1 MKKFTLN
8 FLASLVIAFFL
19 LVSPQ
24 ITSAYYVDD
33 YTTYISDPSNYGY
46 ENYYTEPQ
54 YEYQSYEPQAPEFAP
69 ITRVEAAFDL
79 DHYIQQAGN
88 VSGAYN
94 GIYGNPIGIRNN
106 DLYQTMIWIGRSED
120 EYYDQG
126 VASDVL
132 TVANY
137 ARENTTDTGDFAN
150 TYSPLTGQQMYEV
163 LGATYTMTDYYT
175 SNGED
180 VSDQQYL
187 EMLRDY
193 TERALG
199 R

>member
-1 MKKFTLN
+1 MKKSILN
-8 FLASLVIAFFL
+8 FLVSFVFALLL

-24 ITSAYYVDD
+24 IASAYYVDD
-33 YTTYISDPSNYGY
+33 YGTYISDPSEYGY
-46 ENYYTEPQ
+46 ENYYVEPQ
-54 YEYQSYEPQAPEFAP
+54 YEYQYYAPQAPEYAP
-69 ITRVEAAFDL
+69 INRVEAAYDL

-88 VSGAYN
+88 ISGAYN
-94 GIYGNPIGIRNN
+94 GWSGYPEGIRND

-120 EYYDQG
+120 EYYDRG

-137 ARENTTDTGDFAN
+137 ARENTPDTGAFAN

-163 LGATYTMTDYYT
+163 LGATYTMTDYYN
-175 SNGED
+175 SNGEE
-180 VSDQQYL
+180 VSNQQYL